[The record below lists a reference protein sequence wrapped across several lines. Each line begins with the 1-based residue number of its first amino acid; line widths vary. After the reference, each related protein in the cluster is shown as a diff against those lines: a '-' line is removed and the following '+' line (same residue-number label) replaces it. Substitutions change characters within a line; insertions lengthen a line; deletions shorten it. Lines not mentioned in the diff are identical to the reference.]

1 MESWEIFPFLSVAAY
16 LPEIEK
22 RAKDVP
28 LLGGRCAIHATEGR
42 GLHETCLRKVKLR
55 LFIFDLVNHPRGP
68 IRLSRTR

>member
-1 MESWEIFPFLSVAAY
+1 MESWQIFSFLSVVAY

-22 RAKDVP
+22 RSE
-28 LLGGRCAIHATEGR
+28 GRPDARCGIHATEGR

-68 IRLSRTR
+68 IRFSRTR